1 MNLREMMQTPIG
13 EYAPIGDKPDVLW
26 RYDAK
31 TFKAYT
37 EDLETKRRLTK
48 VTGSVIACR
57 YYDSKL
63 GRCYWDFIIPNKRLR
78 TVMRILSRGKEVG
91 NF

>member
-1 MNLREMMQTPIG
+1 MNKRIALN
-13 EYAPIGDKPDVLW
+13 GDEVLKFDGNNNVVW
-26 RYDAK
+26 RYDGK
-31 TFKAYT
+31 YFKAYT

-63 GRCYWDFIIPNKRLR
+63 GRRYWDFIVPNKRLR
-78 TVMRILSRGKEVG
+78 TVMRILSRDKKVG